1 MTTSGESS
9 ARSQKGEASALRS
22 CLRQA
27 GYTVAVA
34 SRQPVE
40 GRPAASRLLDDIVVL
55 DPARMGV
62 TGLELERR
70 LRDAAFGGAIALTG
84 HRAGRPADSRA
95 VPEGPGRLRVDTQGR
110 RIFVDETELRLSPK
124 ERDLLAYLLRRP
136 GVALTR
142 TQLLHDVWGRDGTE
156 MVKTVDVHVRWLRQ
170 CLASYEPLGV
180 QIVTV
185 RGTGYRLDV
194 TG

>member
-9 ARSQKGEASALRS
+9 AKSLKGEAAALRS

-27 GYTVAVA
+27 GYSVAVA
-34 SRQPVE
+34 ARQPV
-40 GRPAASRLLDDIVVL
+40 GSRLPGSRLLADLVIL
-55 DPARMGV
+55 DPARLGL
-62 TGLELERR
+62 TCLELERR
-70 LRDAAFGGAIALTG
+70 IRDAALGSAIALVG
-84 HRAGRPADSRA
+84 RRAARQAESRTSPDA
-95 VPEGPGRLRVDTQGR
+95 PGRLRIDGPGR
-110 RIFVDETELRLSPK
+110 RIFVDEAELRLSPK

-142 TQLLHDVWGRDGTE
+142 TQLLHDVWGRDGSE
-156 MVKTVDVHVRWLRQ
+156 MAKTVDVHVRWLRQ
-170 CLASYEPLGV
+170 RLASYEPLGV
-180 QIVTV
+180 KIVTV